1 MPLDPSTFGGY
12 MVYLVG
18 GSVYGLT
25 YLILTTTIASNF
37 LSMGFCLR
45 ALYEHYESMFRSMN
59 GMAEDSPL
67 RQKAALIEAI
77 NVQMR
82 TIQLK

>member
-1 MPLDPSTFGGY
+1 MPLEPSTFGGY
-12 MVYLVG
+12 MVHLVA

-37 LSMGFCLR
+37 LSMGFYLR
-45 ALYEHYESMFRSMN
+45 ALYKHYELMFQGMN

-77 NVQMR
+77 NFQNTAKR
-82 TIQLK
+82 